1 MAMPNQK
8 IVQRLDGELFIT
20 EMTCVPI
27 KTELI
32 NRG

>member
-20 EMTCVPI
+20 EMTVFRL
-27 KTELI
+27 KQ
-32 NRG
+32 N